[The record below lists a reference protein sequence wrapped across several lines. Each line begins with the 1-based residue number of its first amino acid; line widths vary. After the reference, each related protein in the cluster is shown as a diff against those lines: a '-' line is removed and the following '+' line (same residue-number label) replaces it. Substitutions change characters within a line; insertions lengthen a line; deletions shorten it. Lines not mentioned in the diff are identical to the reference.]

1 MLILYIMDT
10 DVYYVLHGFRIKDKT
25 FEVNARV
32 LFSFHANVCPINY
45 FVIRAC
51 TDLTDHFVIFCFP
64 FHSSSQRIL
73 VIYGKI
79 RSIYVRTKR

>member
-10 DVYYVLHGFRIKDKT
+10 DVYYVLHCFRIKDKT
-25 FEVNARV
+25 FEVIARV
-32 LFSFHANVCPINY
+32 LFSFHANAYPINDI
-45 FVIRAC
+45 VIRAC
-51 TDLTDHFVIFCFP
+51 IDLTDHFVTYCFP

-79 RSIYVRTKR
+79 RSIYVRSKR

>member
-25 FEVNARV
+25 FEVIARV
-32 LFSFHANVCPINY
+32 LFSFHANACLINDV
-45 FVIRAC
+45 VIR
-51 TDLTDHFVIFCFP
+51 TYPDLTDHFVICCFP

-79 RSIYVRTKR
+79 RSIYVRIKR

>member
-25 FEVNARV
+25 FEVIARV
-32 LFSFHANVCPINY
+32 LFSFRSNACPINY
-45 FVIRAC
+45 FVIC
-51 TDLTDHFVIFCFP
+51 CFP

-79 RSIYVRTKR
+79 RSIYVRIKR